1 MSDVTLN
8 AESVESTQNSEQ
20 KEGERLGNSDSS
32 IVSLLRD
39 AANDNN
45 KVVDDIVEVGGGGN
59 GIENE
64 NDAAVTTELSL
75 GSNGRE
81 VGKDFGNYQGQ
92 ARQENLSFEI
102 GQEISG
108 GEVQGNIRRRRG
120 PRSKSSQNRGVTF
133 YRRTERWESHSW
145 DEGKLVHLGE
155 FDTAHAAPARAYDR
169 TSIKFKGVEAD
180 INFSLSDSETD
191 LVQINVQMKNLTKEE
206 YTFRR
211 PRTRF
216 SRESPFGNSH
226 RESEE
231 HIHPNSGSCDVD
243 SRDSRG
249 QTEDNEIQSCLASPP
264 PHSPETD
271 HFGCMDVEHGNG
283 ICRTCCRTQNLKM
296 KALERMFAIA
306 NFIVELL
313 SIVFEQ
319 LSSQH
324 YSLFLPICV
333 GMSFLALF
341 ICTFELAYK
350 AQKER
355 ATWRWCGT
363 IPWFYYPSQS
373 GIRLGSVMD
382 IAALVCA
389 FGQCILTIV
398 GYCLFLRNGNSPIK
412 ISIWASVFASCQLC
426 SKFCGE
432 FKHEVH
438 GQDTLPVLNAP
449 SLCH

>member
-1 MSDVTLN
+1 MEGKWARILGIIRGKLGKRISRLKLDRKLV
-8 AESVESTQNSEQ
+8 
-20 KEGERLGNSDSS
+20 GERY
-32 IVSLLRD
+32 R
-39 AANDNN
+39 
-45 KVVDDIVEVGGGGN
+45 
-59 GIENE
+59 
-64 NDAAVTTELSL
+64 
-75 GSNGRE
+75 
-81 VGKDFGNYQGQ
+81 
-92 ARQENLSFEI
+92 
-102 GQEISG
+102 EISG
-108 GEVQGNIRRRRG
+108 GGGDLGLRAH
-120 PRSKSSQNRGVTF
+120 
-133 YRRTERWESHSW
+133 RTEELPST
-145 DEGKLVHLGE
+145 EGLRDGNLIAGE

-296 KALERMFAIA
+296 KVKVEIKALERMFAIA